1 MRTLG
6 NLSHDELAVLVREYL
21 LAGQLM
27 DRAGMPHLISA
38 YGRDE
43 MAAIAIDEWMGASPI
58 YTTRMQR
65 LLGYVGTGVPTIFK
79 GLQLDI
85 GAPPEFMDFRLKVID
100 DHHGEFW
107 LDHCGALMDVEPMG
121 DDYVHAMCHTIED
134 PTFDATA
141 VATNRRAQI
150 RPIHRPP
157 RAPADRHPHCHWT
170 VIIDESHP
178 EVALPEPMTHIERTL
193 LASLEL
199 APLELA
205 PLDAGARAGAGVAA
219 DTADGW
225 NAYDGP
231 VDPDLQTEQ
240 FSTAA
245 LRAIADEV
253 CVQQHLL
260 VMSFCFAIE
269 RRHGT
274 EDAVRII
281 DQQFVG
287 IAGLTSDRL
296 RRALGLGTD
305 PGADPGSGPGSGP
318 VRASL
323 DEIATVLELHPAFRP
338 REYVDFH
345 VELSGESTGDST
357 GESTGHGHEQTLT
370 LRLGDCAAL
379 HEPGFDNWISRLV
392 DGPAD
397 GLAAAVWG
405 ITPFARVERTG
416 ATTWTVRL
424 DDVALSEPPEVALTR
439 FSSGAAF
446 EFTATPV
453 TLAARRGSAHLG
465 S

>member
-1 MRTLG
+1 VRTLG
-6 NLSHDELAVLVREYL
+6 DLTHDELAVLVREYL

-27 DRAGMPHLISA
+27 DRAGMPHLIGA

-65 LLGYVGTGVPTIFK
+65 LLGYEGTGVPTIFK

-100 DHHGEFW
+100 DDHGEFW

-121 DDYVHAMCHTIED
+121 EDYVHAMCHTIED

-170 VIIDESHP
+170 VIIDGSHP
-178 EVALPEPMTHIERTL
+178 EVALPEPMTHIERAQ

-199 APLELA
+199 APLG
-205 PLDAGARAGAGVAA
+205 AGATDAEL
-219 DTADGW
+219 ADGW
-225 NAYDGP
+225 NAYDAP

-245 LRAIADEV
+245 LRAMADEI

-281 DQQFVG
+281 EQQFVG
-287 IAGLTSDRL
+287 IAGLTSERL
-296 RRALGLGTD
+296 RIALGLGSD
-305 PGADPGSGPGSGP
+305 PGLGP
-318 VRASL
+318 VRATL
-323 DEIATVLELHPAFRP
+323 DEVVTVLELHPAFRP
-338 REYVDFH
+338 REYIDIQI
-345 VELSGESTGDST
+345 ELAVRSDPVLSV
-357 GESTGHGHEQTLT
+357 T
-370 LRLGDCAAL
+370 LRDCAAL
-379 HEPGFDNWISRLV
+379 HEPGFDNWISRLA
-392 DGPAD
+392 DGHD
-397 GLAAAVWG
+397 GGLAAASWG
-405 ITPFARVERTG
+405 VTPFARVERTRPRDG
-416 ATTWTVRL
+416 AVAEWTVWL
-424 DDVALSEPPEVALTR
+424 GDEPTPEPTEVALTR
-439 FSSGAAF
+439 FSTGAAF
-446 EFTATPV
+446 QFAATPV
-453 TLAARRGSAHLG
+453 TLAARRR
-465 S
+465 

>member
-1 MRTLG
+1 MRTLRDL
-6 NLSHDELAVLVREYL
+6 NHDELAVLVREYL

-27 DRAGMPHLISA
+27 DRAGMPHLIDA

-58 YTTRMQR
+58 YTTRMQH
-65 LLGYVGTGVPTIFK
+65 LLGYEGTGIPTIFK

-141 VATNRRAQI
+141 VATNPRAQI

-170 VIIDESHP
+170 VIIDDSHP
-178 EVALPEPMTHIERTL
+178 EVTLPEPATHVGRSA
-193 LASLEL
+193 LASIEL
-199 APLELA
+199 AVLG
-205 PLDAGARAGAGVAA
+205 AGATDAEM
-219 DTADGW
+219 ADGW
-225 NAYDGP
+225 TAYDGP

-245 LRAIADEV
+245 LRAIADEI

-260 VMSFCFAIE
+260 VTSFCFAIE

-274 EDAVRII
+274 EDAVRTI

-287 IAGLTSDRL
+287 IAGLTSQRL
-296 RRALGLGTD
+296 RSALRLGSD
-305 PGADPGSGPGSGP
+305 PGLGP
-318 VRASL
+318 VRATL

-338 REYVDFH
+338 REYVELH
-345 VELSGESTGDST
+345 VEQVDRGGEQVLAVT
-357 GESTGHGHEQTLT
+357 
-370 LRLGDCAAL
+370 LGDCAAL
-379 HEPGFDNWISRLV
+379 HERGFDNWVSRLV
-392 DGPAD
+392 DGHDD
-397 GLAAAVWG
+397 GLSAAVWG
-405 ITPFARVERTG
+405 VTPFARVERTTPRNG
-416 ATTWTVRL
+416 A
-424 DDVALSEPPEVALTR
+424 VAEWMVTLAKEPAPEPSEVALTR
-439 FSSGAAF
+439 FSTGAAF
-446 EFTATPV
+446 EFSATPV
-453 TLAARRGSAHLG
+453 TLAARRG
-465 S
+465 